1 MAASGKTRGTKQ
13 TSGGGRSTLLEIV
26 GIVVV
31 ALALAFLIQL
41 LLVKT
46 YRIPSGSMEPTLAIG
61 QRVLVN
67 RIGMRFGDPSVG
79 DIVVF
84 HPPAGAD
91 QQPAI
96 CGAPNEGNGNPHAC
110 SVPTPQRSS
119 QTFIKR
125 VVGVGGDR
133 LSIRGGHVYRNG
145 KREADSFI
153 AQCGNGFGCDFPGT
167 ITVPKGSFYMMGDNR
182 GESDDSRYWGPV
194 PKKWLIGT
202 AFATYWPP
210 DRIGTL

>member
-1 MAASGKTRGTKQ
+1 MAASGKARSTKPA
-13 TSGGGRSTLLEIV
+13 SGGHSTLVEIV
-26 GIVVV
+26 GIVIV
-31 ALALAFLIQL
+31 ALVLAFLIQL

-46 YRIPSGSMEPTLAIG
+46 YKIPSGSMEPTLAIN

-96 CGAPNEGNGNPHAC
+96 CGAPNQGNGNPTAC
-110 SVPTPQRSS
+110 SVATPQRSG

-145 KREADSFI
+145 KREADSFT
-153 AQCGNGFGCDFPGT
+153 APCANGFGCDFPGT

-182 GESDDSRYWGPV
+182 GQSDDSRYWGPV

-210 DRIGTL
+210 KRIGTL

>member
-1 MAASGKTRGTKQ
+1 MAG
-13 TSGGGRSTLLEIV
+13 TSGGTKKGKARGSERNPLVELV

-31 ALALAFLIQL
+31 ALLLAFFIQL

-46 YRIPSGSMEPTLAIG
+46 YRIPSGSMEPTLDIG

-67 RIGMRFGDPSVG
+67 RIGTHFGDPSIG

-91 QQPAI
+91 QPGSAQ
-96 CGAPNEGNGNPHAC
+96 CGAPDAGNRPCATA
-110 SVPTPQRSS
+110 TPQRSK

-125 VVGVGGDR
+125 VVGIGGDR
-133 LSIRGGHVYRNG
+133 ISIRDGHVIRNG
-145 KREADSFI
+145 KRQPDGFI
-153 AQCGNGFGCDFPGT
+153 KPCEVEGVGCNFPGT
-167 ITVPKGSFYMMGDNR
+167 ITVPDGAFYLMGDNR
-182 GESDDSRYWGPV
+182 GGSDDSRFWGPV
-194 PKKWLIGT
+194 PKKWIIGT

-210 DRIGTL
+210 KRVGLL

>member
-1 MAASGKTRGTKQ
+1 VAAIGKARR
-13 TSGGGRSTLLEIV
+13 GGGTREKQRSTLVEIV

-31 ALALAFLIQL
+31 AVALAFVIQL

-46 YRIPSGSMEPTLAIG
+46 YRIPSGSMEPTLKIG

-91 QQPAI
+91 VPQAT
-96 CGAPNEGNGNPHAC
+96 CGAPNEGGGASRPC
-110 SVPTPQRSS
+110 SAPTPQRST

-133 LSIRGGHVYRNG
+133 LQIRDGHVIRNG
-145 KREADSFI
+145 KREPDSYI
-153 AQCGNGFGCDFPGT
+153 APCGNGFGCNFPGA
-167 ITVPKGSFYMMGDNR
+167 ITVPKGSFYLMGDNR
-182 GESDDSRYWGPV
+182 GQSDDSRYWGPV

-210 DRIGTL
+210 DRIGTF

>member
-1 MAASGKTRGTKQ
+1 VAATGKARR
-13 TSGGGRSTLLEIV
+13 GGGTREKQRSTLVEIV

-31 ALALAFLIQL
+31 AVALAFVIQL

-46 YRIPSGSMEPTLAIG
+46 YRIPSGSMEPTLKIG

-84 HPPAGAD
+84 HPPRGAD
-91 QQPAI
+91 VQPAT
-96 CGAPNEGNGNPHAC
+96 CGAPGEGNGADRPC
-110 SVPTPQRSS
+110 SAPTPERSN

-133 LSIRGGHVYRNG
+133 LQIRDGHVIRNG
-145 KREADSFI
+145 KREPDSFI
-153 AQCGNGFGCDFPGT
+153 ASCANGFGCTFPGA
-167 ITVPKGSFYMMGDNR
+167 ITVPKGSFYLMGDNR
-182 GESDDSRYWGPV
+182 GQSDDSRYWGPV

-210 DRIGTL
+210 DRIGTF